1 MPTTHL
7 FEHATDSR
15 NVSAGTVIFDVGD
28 ARDYMYAVVAGQVDI
43 SVNGHL
49 VETVGPGGIF
59 GEMALI
65 DREAR
70 TGRAVAKTDSR
81 VVAVDERRFLF
92 LVQQTP
98 HFAIH
103 LLRVLSDRLRRMDR
117 RIARAEVAA
126 TARLSASPFHQ
137 IDLRLIYA

>member
-7 FEHATDSR
+7 FEHATDAR
-15 NVSAGTVIFDVGD
+15 GVSAGTVIFDVGD
-28 ARDYMYAVVAGQVDI
+28 ARDYMYAVVAGQVEI
-43 SVNGHL
+43 YVNGHL

-65 DREAR
+65 DKEAR
-70 TGRAVAKTDSR
+70 TGRAVAKTDAK

-98 HFAIH
+98 NFAIH

-117 RIARAEVAA
+117 KMHA
-126 TARLSASPFHQ
+126 
-137 IDLRLIYA
+137 

>member
-1 MPTTHL
+1 MISTHL
-7 FEHATDSR
+7 FEHSTDARS
-15 NVSAGTVIFDVGD
+15 VPAGTVIFDVGD
-28 ARDYMYAVVAGQVDI
+28 LRDSMYAVVGGEVDLF
-43 SVNGHL
+43 VNGHL

-65 DREAR
+65 DKEAR
-70 TGRAVAKTDSR
+70 TGRAVAKTDVK

-98 HFAIH
+98 NFAIH

-117 RIARAEVAA
+117 RLVQA
-126 TARLSASPFHQ
+126 
-137 IDLRLIYA
+137 